1 MLAAVLPDSSM
12 DFPDGSQ
19 RFNWCNCQPS
29 IPHLSGL
36 GNGSLYPSNMMTTE
50 EFNADVL
57 AASPRLAPRPQTPL
71 VDFNFWESYLRG
83 GGGPT
88 ATPDP
93 MGGDFSLAIPGGTPV
108 AVLAGAAAIVGVL
121 WLTLGGNKGK
131 R

>member
-1 MLAAVLPDSSM
+1 MLAAVLPDSAM

-29 IPHLSGL
+29 IKHLSGL
-36 GNGSLYPSNMMTTE
+36 GGSLYPSDMMTTE

-93 MGGDFSLAIPGGTPV
+93 MGADFALSIPGGTPV
-108 AVLAGAAAIVGVL
+108 AVLAGAAAIGVVL
-121 WLTLGGNKGK
+121 WMTLGGKKGK